1 MTPPELPETVPIS
14 TLAALFG
21 VTTRQARNLCES
33 AGVKSTSRGQ
43 WPLADGVRAILA
55 DARRNRETDALA
67 AARTRI
73 VNAKAKALETS
84 LAEKERELIPLS
96 EAVEVMD
103 ELVGAVREAM
113 DSIAARVTRDLELRR
128 KIEGEITT
136 AKASIAKA
144 LGVAAAQTRTGEFAE

>member
-1 MTPPELPETVPIS
+1 MTISDLPENVPI
-14 TLAALFG
+14 AALAG
-21 VTTRQARNLCES
+21 LLGLTTRQTRNLLES
-33 AGVKSTSRGQ
+33 AEVKSTSRGQ
-43 WPLADGVRAILA
+43 WPLAEALRSILA
-55 DARRNRETDALA
+55 DARRNRESDALA